1 MKLPKNLQER
11 FKLVRLLH
19 KTDKSRIWLVEEVAT
34 KKRYVLREMQR
45 TNLAY
50 KEISQVKHKNLL
62 EIILVEETDAATF
75 VIEEFLQGE
84 NLFEYVKKHG
94 EFGEEK
100 ICEIGIE
107 ICNCLEKLHVRHI
120 IHRDIKPENLFLTDA
135 GILKLIDFDAARI
148 EKSGLVAD
156 TNIMGTPG
164 YAAPEQYGFQQT
176 DARTD
181 IFSLGLTLKKLA
193 GYENY
198 SGFLT
203 PIFKKCASFDPAQ
216 RYNSAKDLR
225 AAIIQRRRLH
235 KLKKF
240 LTVAFAGLAIYFF
253 MTNENP
259 APAEEKI
266 FVEEKITATTSNID
280 SKPPEIEKN
289 PPSENFL
296 PIIYPQEEN
305 APAPV
310 YERYTP
316 PSNFQAEISTFN
328 AEKLVDEITEKVDAL
343 NLPPPPKMPFRD
355 FKNQM
360 RNLNL
365 SENELLQKYEE
376 HYRRLE
382 FNQRVAEFRKL
393 LPQNLS
399 AEEIN
404 AASMLF
410 NRQEKQ
416 RLNLD

>member
-19 KTDKSRIWLVEEVAT
+19 KTDKSRIWLVEEFAT

-50 KEISQVKHKNLL
+50 KEISKVKHKNLL

-94 EFGEEK
+94 EFSEEK
-100 ICEIGIE
+100 ICKIGIE
-107 ICNCLEKLHVRHI
+107 ICNCLEKLHARHI

-235 KLKKF
+235 KLKKLF
-240 LTVAFAGLAIYFF
+240 AVAVAGLGIYFF
-253 MTNENP
+253 MTNENSS
-259 APAEEKI
+259 PAEEKI
-266 FVEEKITATTSNID
+266 FTEEKITATTSNIN
-280 SKPPEIEKN
+280 SKPPEIADK
-289 PPSENFL
+289 PPSEIFP
-296 PIIYPQEEN
+296 PIIYPQNEN

-316 PSNFQAEISTFN
+316 PSNFQAEISNFDT
-328 AEKLVDEITEKVDAL
+328 EKLVAELTKKVDAL

-365 SENELLQKYEE
+365 SESELLKKYEE

-404 AASMLF
+404 AASMIF
-410 NRQEKQ
+410 QRQEKQ